1 MHITAYDLVPSRLP
15 DAVKPAH
22 ELPKHALSVLLWGL
36 PAMVASDGLA
46 GVELMRFLELEND
59 IIVLDEV
66 LPQVLL
72 HILLLL
78 LIEIVDHVFQL
89 LRGQATPTCLGGGS
103 EELPSEIL
111 SLLVGQRVHECLR
124 VCVGGVREELVL
136 GVTLGE
142 VLTEVVK
149 GRLVRDA
156 SVWLQQGLLGAGL
169 LLLPCLLL
177 LLESTGE
184 GDWLLLGFLSLVAAC
199 LQVHDLEGGF
209 INFARPLHLHN
220 QGWGV

>member
-72 HILLLL
+72 DILLLL

-89 LRGQATPTCLGGGS
+89 LRGQPTPTCLGGGS

-111 SLLVGQRVHECLR
+111 SLLVGQ
-124 VCVGGVREELVL
+124 
-136 GVTLGE
+136 
-142 VLTEVVK
+142 
-149 GRLVRDA
+149 
-156 SVWLQQGLLGAGL
+156 
-169 LLLPCLLL
+169 
-177 LLESTGE
+177 
-184 GDWLLLGFLSLVAAC
+184 
-199 LQVHDLEGGF
+199 
-209 INFARPLHLHN
+209 
-220 QGWGV
+220 

>member
-1 MHITAYDLVPSRLP
+1 M
-15 DAVKPAH
+15 
-22 ELPKHALSVLLWGL
+22 
-36 PAMVASDGLA
+36 
-46 GVELMRFLELEND
+46 
-59 IIVLDEV
+59 
-66 LPQVLL
+66 
-72 HILLLL
+72 
-78 LIEIVDHVFQL
+78 
-89 LRGQATPTCLGGGS
+89 
-103 EELPSEIL
+103 
-111 SLLVGQRVHECLR
+111 
-124 VCVGGVREELVL
+124 

-184 GDWLLLGFLSLVAAC
+184 GDWLLLGFLSLVAAR
-199 LQVHDLEGGF
+199 LQVHDLEGGLV
-209 INFARPLHLHN
+209 NFARPLHLHN